1 MDKSQLQCFPQ
12 ESMLK
17 ILLHGEP
24 LVRATG
30 SWCYAETLK
39 EMGHVVIPHHYYEG
53 MDAYGHSLWW
63 RALKKLNNQ
72 LPLERHRMKH
82 IEGLYTKAIESKVDI
97 IIISK
102 GVFFS
107 FEDIMRLRS
116 TGAWVVNINHDD
128 FFSRH
133 SSNHS
138 AIQRGALPAYDY
150 IFTTREVNVTELKP
164 FNPKVEFFMFAYY
177 PGIHKEPTMTAHD
190 LESWQSDVLFV
201 GSRYV
206 HREGL
211 LTQLVSSVNAKYAIY
226 GHQWHKT
233 SKRSP
238 LLPYIKSRP
247 LYGEDM
253 AKAIRGAKIT
263 LGFLAKENRDDYTQ
277 RTFEI
282 PACGGLMLME
292 RTARQQAF
300 FEEGIEAEFFD
311 ADDIGELCQKV
322 STLLRDDLRR
332 EAIRQGGITALHRQ
346 QHTYRDRLNRL
357 IQLYRMSR
365 V

>member
-1 MDKSQLQCFPQ
+1 
-12 ESMLK
+12 MLK

-24 LVRATG
+24 LTRATG

-39 EMGHVVIPHHYYEG
+39 EMGHMVIPYHYYEG
-53 MDAYGHSLWW
+53 MYSYGHSLWW
-63 RALKKLNNQ
+63 RALKKINNQ
-72 LPLERHRMKH
+72 LPLEQHRMRH
-82 IEGLYTKAIESKVDI
+82 IEGLYAKAIAAKVDI

-138 AIQRGALPAYDY
+138 AIQRGSLPAYDY
-150 IFTTREVNVTELKP
+150 IFTTREVNVAEVMP
-164 FNPKVEFFMFAYY
+164 FNPRVEFFMFAYY
-177 PGIHKEPTMTAHD
+177 PTIHKEPLMTTD
-190 LESWQSDVLFV
+190 ELESWRSDVLFV
-201 GSRYV
+201 GSRYL

-211 LTQLVSSVNAKYAIY
+211 LTQLVSAVNANYAIY

-238 LLPYIKSRP
+238 LFPYIKNRP

-292 RTARQQAF
+292 RTARQQTF
-300 FEEGIEAEFFD
+300 FREGVEAEFFD
-311 ADDIGELCQKV
+311 ADNIEELCQKV
-322 STLLRDDLRR
+322 SKLLADDHGR
-332 EAIRQGGITALHRQ
+332 EAIRQGGIAALNSQR
-346 QHTYRDRLNRL
+346 HTYRDRLERL
-357 IQLYRMSR
+357 IHLYHASR
-365 V
+365 GNNQTQE